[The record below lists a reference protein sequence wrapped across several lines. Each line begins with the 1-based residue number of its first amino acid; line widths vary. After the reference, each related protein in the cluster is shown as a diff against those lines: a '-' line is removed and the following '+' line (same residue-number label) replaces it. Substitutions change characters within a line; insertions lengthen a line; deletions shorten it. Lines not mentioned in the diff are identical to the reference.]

1 MVSSRRK
8 TTSTVSLIDD
18 WYPIMHLGLEVSNMA
33 STEQGKQRRPWKN
46 NGSDLDIT
54 ILTEKVEENLDLIR
68 SKFSGSITLCEE
80 EYYMVEMG
88 VMY

>member
-1 MVSSRRK
+1 
-8 TTSTVSLIDD
+8 
-18 WYPIMHLGLEVSNMA
+18 MHLGLEVSNVA
-33 STEQGKQRRPWKN
+33 STEKGKQREPWKN

-68 SKFSGSITLCEE
+68 SKFSGSIT
-80 EYYMVEMG
+80 YAKKNATWVEMG

>member
-1 MVSSRRK
+1 
-8 TTSTVSLIDD
+8 
-18 WYPIMHLGLEVSNMA
+18 MA
-33 STEQGKQRRPWKN
+33 STEKGKQRRPWKN

-68 SKFSGSITLCEE
+68 SKFSSSIT
-80 EYYMVEMG
+80 YAKKNATWMEMG

>member
-1 MVSSRRK
+1 
-8 TTSTVSLIDD
+8 
-18 WYPIMHLGLEVSNMA
+18 MA
-33 STEQGKQRRPWKN
+33 STENGKQREPWKN

-68 SKFSGSITLCEE
+68 SKFSGSIT
-80 EYYMVEMG
+80 YAKKNVTWVEMG

>member
-1 MVSSRRK
+1 
-8 TTSTVSLIDD
+8 
-18 WYPIMHLGLEVSNMA
+18 MA

-54 ILTEKVEENLDLIR
+54 ILTEKVAENLDLIR

>member
-1 MVSSRRK
+1 
-8 TTSTVSLIDD
+8 
-18 WYPIMHLGLEVSNMA
+18 MA

-68 SKFSGSITLCEE
+68 SKFSSRIT
-80 EYYMVEMG
+80 YAKKNATWVEMG